1 MSKPEIDVEYCQ
13 TLRCIDWA
21 IEKKKKIK
29 DKRHIE
35 PEIEEVLPPKL

>member
-1 MSKPEIDVEYCQ
+1 MTQPEIDPEYCQ

-21 IEKKKKIK
+21 IEKKKKIR

-35 PEIEEVLPPKL
+35 PEIAALPPRL